1 MKKFSIIMAFAI
13 AVLSGNLFLTSCNG
27 GETVAPTVA
36 FIPDQ
41 TSATK
46 NWGDLIQFTV
56 KLTADEKAEISKI
69 VVTRALGSAAG
80 NELKRQEN
88 INQNTFDYSF
98 YDTIPAGVT
107 SVKYTF
113 TAYDNK
119 DKSTSKDFTVTVNV
133 PTSYGPINSRT
144 SIILGNQWNN
154 SIGQF
159 FSFESGVLD
168 IAQAKLNAAK
178 IDLIFGHRSSANGG
192 AYVGAPNSADAK
204 AVYDNAGTDKLST
217 WTVLNATNVKPI
229 SMAGTD
235 FDKIQND
242 SAILANTG
250 SAGFTNSV
258 KPINPGN
265 VFAFVTVGGKK
276 GLARVVKVSGS
287 QDTQQPGTLEFDFKI
302 QQ

>member
-1 MKKFSIIMAFAI
+1 MKKFSFVMAFAV
-13 AVLSGNLFLTSCNG
+13 ALLSGSLFLTSCNG
-27 GETVAPTVA
+27 GETVAPTVS

-41 TSATK
+41 TSTTK

-56 KLTADEKAEISKI
+56 KMTADEKAEISKI

-98 YDTIPAGVT
+98 YDTIPAGIT

-133 PTSYGPINSRT
+133 PTNYGPVTSRT

-159 FSFESGVLD
+159 FSFDQGVLD

-178 IDLIFGHRSSANGG
+178 VDLIFGHRSSANGG
-192 AYVGAPNSADAK
+192 AYMAAPNSADAK
-204 AVYDNAGTDKLST
+204 AVYDNAGNDKLST
-217 WTVLNATNVKPI
+217 WSVLNATNVKPV
-229 SMAGTD
+229 SMSGLE
-235 FDKIQND
+235 FDKIVND

-258 KPINPGN
+258 KPVTPGKI
-265 VFAFVTVGGKK
+265 FAFVTVGGKK
-276 GLARVVKVSGS
+276 GLARVISVSGS
-287 QDTQQPGTLEFDFKI
+287 QDTSQPGTIEFDFKI